1 MTIQQSAA
9 EQAQY
14 SAAAERIFE
23 GDNSPMENPLFSLG
37 ADLLGE
43 FEIAKTHRI
52 EAEQRWLKDLRQ
64 YKGIYE
70 PDVEAK
76 MKGSKSFLRKTRVK
90 VESVDAR
97 LMDLLFPANRER
109 NYSVEAT
116 PEPSV
121 PDEVR
126 KEIGKRLAMQLQ
138 RAPNKREM
146 RKAVREF
153 VTECAKR
160 MGSRIDDQLAESRY
174 RDVARKVLHS
184 GNLYGTGILKGP
196 LVERRNRLSYVWDGH
211 KFSQKR
217 ESFAAPFITDTPIW
231 RWYPD
236 MTVIDFRKGRYTWEH
251 HRLSRADLV
260 NLADRKT
267 FDTATI
273 KAYIDVHPDGFIKL
287 MNYEQHIRIMG
298 EQKRITSNHYNGQ
311 YDIYERNGWLS
322 GEVLASCGVKIP
334 TERMHE
340 AFFSNLWIFP
350 DGQVV
355 KAILSPI
362 EGVEWPYELY
372 FFDKD
377 ETSPFGEGIAS
388 IMRDDQEMIN
398 AAARMILDNAAVT
411 AGPQFEVFVPA
422 FPVNANLTD
431 IYPGKVW
438 PRTGGDFQYPAIR
451 ELQFNSHMAE
461 LQGILELFDNNA
473 DETLA
478 IPKFTYG
485 DNSQSNGAAGTMGG
499 LSMLLG
505 QANIALK
512 DLVVNWDEGITKP
525 FISGL
530 YHWNMKYSRDQ
541 SIKGDFDV
549 VAKGA
554 SSMVAKEVRAQAL
567 TQFVST
573 MQPEQRGMVK
583 WNDLT
588 LQQAEVLDLANI
600 VMSQEE
606 FDENQNSPAMQM
618 QNQMAQMQQQLQM
631 ALMQGQVAE
640 INAKAAKAQADA
652 AKADAEAMLKRVE
665 STYSAM
671 QSAGVASTNPT
682 IAPAGDA
689 ILRSAGWKD
698 MDDVDGSGAAM
709 AQGAQPMQGEA
720 PPQAQAPMP
729 QQAQIDGAEMVPD
742 SSHEGQRAGIQTE
755 EIM

>member
-23 GDNSPMENPLFSLG
+23 GDNSPLENPLFSLG

-43 FEIAKTHRI
+43 FEIAKTHRL

-217 ESFAAPFITDTPIW
+217 ESFAAPFITDTPLW

-260 NLADRKT
+260 NLAERKT

-322 GEVLASCGVKIP
+322 GEVLASCGVNIP

-485 DNSQSNGAAGTMGG
+485 DSSAARGAAGTMGG

-600 VMSQEE
+600 VMTQEE

-631 ALMQGQVAE
+631 ALIQGQVAE

-652 AKADAEAMLKRVE
+652 AKADAEAMLRRVE

-698 MDDVDGSGAAM
+698 QDDVAGSGATM
-709 AQGAQPMQGEA
+709 AQGAQPMQGES
-720 PPQAQAPMP
+720 PPQAQLPMP
-729 QQAQIDGAEMVPD
+729 QQAQTDGAEMVPD
-742 SSHEGQRAGIQTE
+742 SPREGEMAGIQTE

>member
-1 MTIQQSAA
+1 MTTQQSAA

-23 GDNSPMENPLFSLG
+23 GDNSPMENPLFNLG

-43 FEIAKTHRI
+43 FEICKTHRI

-138 RAPNKREM
+138 RAPGKKEM

-153 VTECAKR
+153 VDECAKR
-160 MGSRIDDQLAESRY
+160 MGNRIDDQLAESRY

-196 LVERRNRLSYVWDGH
+196 LVERRNRLSYVWDGS
-211 KFSQKR
+211 KFTQKR
-217 ESFAAPFITDTPIW
+217 ESFAAPFIAETPIW

-236 MTVIDFRKGRYTWEH
+236 MTVTDFAKGRYTWEH
-251 HRLSRADLV
+251 HRLSRSDLA
-260 NLADRKT
+260 NLAERKT
-267 FDTATI
+267 FDTAAI

-311 YDIYERNGWLS
+311 YDIYERWGWLN
-322 GEVLASCGVKIP
+322 GEVLASCGVDIP
-334 TERMHE
+334 NDRRHE
-340 AFFSNLWIFP
+340 SFFSNLWIFP

-362 EGVEWPYELY
+362 EGVEWPYQVY

-478 IPKFTYG
+478 IPKYMEGVNPT
-485 DNSQSNGAAGTMGG
+485 NGAAGTMGG
-499 LSMLLG
+499 LSMLMG
-505 QANIALK
+505 ASNQALK
-512 DLVVNWDEGITKP
+512 DLVVNFDEGITRP
-525 FISGL
+525 FITAL
-530 YHWNMKYSRDQ
+530 YHWNMKYARGNDA
-541 SIKGDFDV
+541 IKGDFDV

-567 TQFVST
+567 AQFVAT
-573 MQPEQRGMVK
+573 LQPEQRGLVK
-583 WNDLT
+583 WSELT
-588 LQQAEVLDLANI
+588 EQHAEVLDLKNI
-600 VMSQEE
+600 VMSAEE
-606 FDENQNSPAMQM
+606 AEENQNSP
-618 QNQMAQMQQQLQM
+618 MAQMQAQMAQVQQQLQT

-640 INAKAAKAQADA
+640 SQAKAMKAQADA
-652 AKADAEAMLKRVE
+652 TKADAEAINKKVE
-665 STYSAM
+665 AVYAAFQAAGAAAM
-671 QSAGVASTNPT
+671 NPLV
-682 IAPAGDA
+682 APAGDE

-698 MDDVDGSGAAM
+698 ATPETSTEQAM
-709 AQGAQPMQGEA
+709 NAVPQMQ
-720 PPQAQAPMP
+720 
-729 QQAQIDGAEMVPD
+729 QIEPETNPEREVVKEMLESP
-742 SSHEGQRAGIQTE
+742 HEGQRAGIQTE
-755 EIM
+755 ELM

>member
-1 MTIQQSAA
+1 MSVPNQAADQAQFSSAA
-9 EQAQY
+9 ELL
-14 SAAAERIFE
+14 FK
-23 GDNSPMENPLFSLG
+23 GDNSPMENPLFNLG
-37 ADLLGE
+37 SDLLGE
-43 FEIAKTHRI
+43 FEVCKTHRI

-109 NYSVEAT
+109 NFSIEAT

-121 PDEVR
+121 PGEVKKQIVIR
-126 KEIGKRLAMQLQ
+126 LGAALQRNPGPKEI
-138 RAPNKREM
+138 

-153 VTECAKR
+153 VDECAKK
-160 MGSRIDDQLAESRY
+160 MANRIDDQLAEARY
-174 RDVARKVLHS
+174 RDVSRKVLHS

-196 LVERRNRLSYVWDGH
+196 LVERRTRLSYVWNGQ
-211 KFSQKR
+211 KFVQ
-217 ESFAAPFITDTPIW
+217 ENQSFAAPFMTETPIW

-236 MTVIDFRKGRYTWEH
+236 MTVTDMKNCRYIWEH
-251 HRLSRADLV
+251 HRLSQSEMAEI
-260 NLADRKT
+260 AERKS
-267 FDTATI
+267 FDGEKI
-273 KAYIDVHPDGFIKL
+273 KEYITTHAQGYIKL
-287 MNYEQHIRIMG
+287 MNYEQHIRVMG

-311 YDIYERNGWLS
+311 YDVYERWGWLT
-322 GEVLASCGVKIP
+322 GDVLESCGVKVP
-334 TERMHE
+334 ADRRHE
-340 AFFSNLWIFP
+340 AFFSNLWILP
-350 DGQVV
+350 DGNVI

-362 EGVEWPYELY
+362 EGVEWPYQLY
-372 FFDKD
+372 YFDKD
-377 ETSPFGEGIAS
+377 ETSIFGEGIAS

-411 AGPQFEVFVPA
+411 CGPQFEVFVPA

-461 LQGILELFDNNA
+461 LESLLKLFDNNA

-485 DNSQSNGAAGTMGG
+485 DNPTQGAAGTMGG

-512 DLVVNWDEGITKP
+512 DLVVNYDEGITKP
-525 FISGL
+525 FISAM
-530 YHWNMKYSRDQ
+530 YHWNMKFSRDS
-541 SIKGDFDV
+541 SIKGDFDI

-554 SSMVAKEVRAQAL
+554 SSMVAKEVRSQAL
-567 TQFVST
+567 AMFSST
-573 MQPEQRGMVK
+573 LQPEERANIK
-583 WNDLT
+583 WADLT
-588 LQQAEVLDLANI
+588 RQKAEVADLNDI
-600 VMSQEE
+600 VMSKEE
-606 FDENQNSPAMQM
+606 IEEMQNSP
-618 QNQMAQMQQQLQM
+618 MAQMQSQLAQVQSQLQM

-640 INAKAAKAQADA
+640 SQAKAAKAQADA
-652 AKADAEAMLKRVE
+652 AKAESEAMLKRVE
-665 STYSAM
+665 AAYSAM
-671 QSAGVASTNPT
+671 QAAGVAATNPT
-682 IAPAGDA
+682 VAPAGDA

-698 MDDVDGSGAAM
+698 MDQAEGSGAEM
-709 AQGAQPMQGEA
+709 AQGAQPMPEQ
-720 PPQAQAPMP
+720 QMQQPMQSP
-729 QQAQIDGAEMVPD
+729 
-742 SSHEGQRAGIQTE
+742 HEGQQAGIETQE
-755 EIM
+755 VAQ